1 MKFVIQTALF
11 FAFLILIPKIIFS
24 QAPNLGATSS
34 FVLFTAAG
42 AFSNDGASIATGD
55 IGTNVG
61 AFTGFPPGIVI
72 GTIHVA
78 DALTAQAA
86 TDVDMAYMYL
96 EGLTCGLVIGTTLG
110 GGQMLTPNIYC
121 LGAASTLNG
130 DLILDAECDPNAI
143 FIFKID
149 GAFSSTTL
157 SNVILINAASACN
170 IYWQIN
176 GAVSLGEGSVFR
188 GNILANG
195 AISLLE
201 GSSLYGRGLSRAG
214 AIDMHN
220 NIATLDLLPTASVI
234 TAGGSTT
241 FCDGGSVTLSGNC
254 GGIWSNGSSSPSITV
269 FASGDYF
276 VTTTNACGNI
286 QSNHIIVTVLQ
297 LPVCTITGMDPIC
310 VGSSTLFCAPVGIGY
325 GYLWDNGSTT
335 RCITVS
341 MSGTYTVTVTDALG
355 CTSSCSKTL
364 NINPLPDCTI
374 TGLDSICQGQS
385 TTFCVLNA
393 GPSSTFIWNTGSTS
407 NCINVTTAGT
417 YSVTVTDNMGCTNAC
432 SKSIIVNALPSCT
445 ITGNNTI
452 CAGQST
458 QLCAPVATG
467 NSYMWSTGA
476 TSNCINVSSA
486 GVYSVTVTRRGCSN
500 TCSVTVVVN
509 PNPIC
514 LITGNS
520 PICFGTSTL
529 FCAPVGTGYSYIWD
543 NGSTA
548 RCISVSI
555 AGTYNVTVTDAL
567 GCTSSCSKLLTIN
580 PAPICTIIGL
590 DSICQGQS
598 TSFCV
603 LNGGP
608 PNTYIWNTGSTST
621 CINVTT
627 AGTYS
632 VTVTDLLG
640 CTSVCSKSIIVNPLP
655 VCTIT
660 GNNTIC
666 AGQLTQLCAPVATGN
681 SYMWS
686 NGATSNCINV
696 SSAGVYSV
704 TVTRRGCSNTCSVTV
719 IVNPN
724 PICLITGNSPICF
737 GSSTLFCAPVGTGN
751 SYIWDN
757 GSTARCISVSIA
769 GTYNVTVTDALG
781 CTSSCSKLLT
791 INPALICN
799 IVGLDSICQGQTTSF
814 CVLNSGPPNTFI
826 WSTGSTSTCI
836 NVNTAGTYSVTVTDP
851 SGCISICNKSLIVNP
866 LPDCTITGNGTIC
879 SGQPTQLCAPLVT
892 GNSYLW
898 STGAATNC
906 ITVSSAGIYTVTV
919 TRRGCSNTCS
929 KTVVVSP
936 SPICTITGISPICPG
951 GSSSFCAPVGT
962 GYSYLWNNGAITRC
976 ITVSTAG
983 TYVVT
988 VTDALGCTS
997 SCSKTLALNPAPFCT
1012 ITGLDSLCQG
1022 QTTSFCVNSG
1032 SSTNTYLWSNGST
1045 SNCINVNT
1053 TGTYSVTVTDLLGCQ
1068 SICTKSLQVN
1078 ALPECTIIGNGS
1090 ICTGQTT
1097 QLCAPVATGNTYVW
1111 SNGSTANCITVSSA
1125 GVYTVTVTRRGC
1137 SSICSKTVVVSTYPI
1152 CNITGISP
1160 ICSGT
1165 STLFCAPE
1173 GPGYTYIWNENTNQE
1188 VRTRCLSVNA
1198 ARTYTV
1204 KVINNGCASVCSK
1217 TLAVIPSPICFITGN
1232 LHPWPGKT
1240 TTLCAPVGMTA
1251 YKWNFA
1257 NATTRCI
1264 TVNMGGMYTVT
1275 VTAAN
1280 GCTSSC
1286 MVMVTYNGSSDFTSN
1301 DSGNDPNTSAESEQ
1315 NDQSIQ
1321 DIDQVDLSYK
1331 GSSMMIHA
1339 FPNPFYFK
1347 SVIEFRIYN
1356 GDSHV
1361 SIDLYDVNGSKVAT
1375 LFNRNIEQDKLYQ
1388 VEVDR
1393 NQYQPGVYYY
1403 KAINGNHYVNKKLIL
1418 IR

>member
-11 FAFLILIPKIIFS
+11 FAFSILLPKIIFS

-42 AFSNDGASIATGD
+42 AFSNDGASVATGD

-72 GTIHVA
+72 GQIHVA
-78 DALTAQAA
+78 DAVTAQAA
-86 TDVDMAYMYL
+86 ADVDVAYMYL

-110 GGQMLTPNIYC
+110 SGQILTPDIYC

-234 TAGGSTT
+234 TAGGPTT

-269 FASGDYF
+269 TTSDDYF
-276 VTTTNACGNI
+276 VTTTNACGSI

-310 VGSSTLFCAPVGIGY
+310 VGSSTLFCAPVGTGY

-364 NINPLPDCTI
+364 NINPLPDCII
-374 TGLDSICQGQS
+374 TGLDSICQGQT

-393 GPSSTFIWNTGSTS
+393 GPSSTYIWNTGSTS

-417 YSVTVTDNMGCTNAC
+417 YSVTVTDDMGCTSVC

-445 ITGNNTI
+445 ITGNTTI

-458 QLCAPVATG
+458 QLCAPVANG
-467 NSYMWSTGA
+467 NSYMWSNGA
-476 TSNCINVSSA
+476 TTNCITVSSA
-486 GVYSVTVTRRGCSN
+486 GVYSVTVTRRGCSS
-500 TCSVTVVVN
+500 TWSVTVIVN

-514 LITGNS
+514 LITGTS
-520 PICFGTSTL
+520 PICFGSSTL

-543 NGSTA
+543 NGSTG
-548 RCISVSI
+548 RCISVSV
-555 AGTYNVTVTDAL
+555 AGTYNVTVTDA
-567 GCTSSCSKLLTIN
+567 
-580 PAPICTIIGL
+580 
-590 DSICQGQS
+590 
-598 TSFCV
+598 V
-603 LNGGP
+603 
-608 PNTYIWNTGSTST
+608 
-621 CINVTT
+621 
-627 AGTYS
+627 
-632 VTVTDLLG
+632 
-640 CTSVCSKSIIVNPLP
+640 
-655 VCTIT
+655 
-660 GNNTIC
+660 
-666 AGQLTQLCAPVATGN
+666 
-681 SYMWS
+681 
-686 NGATSNCINV
+686 
-696 SSAGVYSV
+696 
-704 TVTRRGCSNTCSVTV
+704 
-719 IVNPN
+719 
-724 PICLITGNSPICF
+724 
-737 GSSTLFCAPVGTGN
+737 
-751 SYIWDN
+751 
-757 GSTARCISVSIA
+757 
-769 GTYNVTVTDALG
+769 G

-836 NVNTAGTYSVTVTDP
+836 NVNTGGTYSVTVTDP

-866 LPDCTITGNGTIC
+866 LPDCTITGNGSIC

-898 STGAATNC
+898 
-906 ITVSSAGIYTVTV
+906 
-919 TRRGCSNTCS
+919 NT
-929 KTVVVSP
+929 
-936 SPICTITGISPICPG
+936 
-951 GSSSFCAPVGT
+951 
-962 GYSYLWNNGAITRC
+962 
-976 ITVSTAG
+976 
-983 TYVVT
+983 
-988 VTDALGCTS
+988 
-997 SCSKTLALNPAPFCT
+997 
-1012 ITGLDSLCQG
+1012 
-1022 QTTSFCVNSG
+1022 
-1032 SSTNTYLWSNGST
+1032 GST
-1045 SNCINVNT
+1045 S
-1053 TGTYSVTVTDLLGCQ
+1053 
-1068 SICTKSLQVN
+1068 
-1078 ALPECTIIGNGS
+1078 
-1090 ICTGQTT
+1090 
-1097 QLCAPVATGNTYVW
+1097 
-1111 SNGSTANCITVSSA
+1111 NCITVSSA

-1137 SSICSKTVVVSTYPI
+1137 SSTCTKTVVVSPNPICTITGVSPICAGGSSLFCAPVGAGYSYIWNNGSTTRCITINTSGNYIVTVTDALGCTSSCSKSLVVNPAPYCIISGLDSICQDQSTTFCVLIGNSTNTYLWNTGSTSNCINVNTSGLYSVTVTDLSGCTSVCNKSLLVNIKPDCTIVGNGSICTGQTTQLCAPVASGNTYIWSNGSTANCITVSSAGVYSVTVTRRGCSSTCSKNVIITTYPI
-1152 CNITGISP
+1152 CTISGISP
-1160 ICSGT
+1160 ICSGS
-1165 STLFCAPE
+1165 STLFCAPI
-1173 GPGYTYIWNENTNQE
+1173 GTGYSYIWNENTNQE
-1188 VRTRCLSVNA
+1188 VRTRCLSVYSGKS
-1198 ARTYTV
+1198 YTV
-1204 KVINNGCASVCSK
+1204 KVIDNNCASVCSK
-1217 TLAVIPSPICFITGN
+1217 TLAVIPSPVCFITGN

-1240 TTLCAPVGMTA
+1240 TTLCAPVGMMA

-1301 DSGNDPNTSAESEQ
+1301 GSGNDPNTSAESEH

-1321 DIDQVDLSYK
+1321 NIEQADLTYE

-1375 LFNRNIEQDKLYQ
+1375 LFDRNIEQDKLYQ
-1388 VEVDR
+1388 VEVDG

-1403 KAINGNHYVNKKLIL
+1403 KAINGNQYVNKKLIL